1 MAPVS
6 TQSSSRP
13 DATGARTA
21 GSGASASRAAV
32 PVGMTCEGM
41 TREGVPSAPRGGS
54 TASRTGWTI
63 VSLVALIAI
72 WAAAAAIVQDRLL
85 PSPGD
90 VLAVFLRELRSG
102 AMLHHVGATLAR
114 VAVSFVLAMAIGSA
128 IGLAL
133 GTSRTSDRFFDSWLI
148 FFLNLPALVIIILC
162 YVWFGLT
169 ETAAVIA
176 VAINKIPNVAV
187 QLREGARSLS
197 KDYAEMAQLYGFGRW
212 RTLRHVTLPQLAPF
226 FAAAARSGLALVWK
240 IVLVVELLGRPNG
253 VGYQLNIAFSLF
265 DVATILAYAL
275 AFIVVVQLIEMAVL
289 QPLETRANRW
299 RR

>member
-6 TQSSSRP
+6 TPSFSRS
-13 DATGARTA
+13 DRV
-21 GSGASASRAAV
+21 S
-32 PVGMTCEGM
+32 M
-41 TREGVPSAPRGGS
+41 TREGAPSERRAGM
-54 TASRTGWTI
+54 AVSRTMWTLG
-63 VSLVALIAI
+63 SLAALILI

-85 PSPGD
+85 PNPAA
-90 VLAVFLRELRSG
+90 VLAVFLHEVQSG
-102 AMLHHVGATLAR
+102 AMVTHVGMTLYR
-114 VAVSFVLAMAIGSA
+114 VVVSFVVAMLIGTA
-128 IGLAL
+128 VGLAL
-133 GTSRTSDRFFDSWLI
+133 GTSRSADRFFDSWLI

-197 KDYAEMAQLYGFGRW
+197 KDYLEMAEIFRFGW
-212 RTLRHVTLPQLAPF
+212 SKTLRHVTLPQLAPF

-253 VGYQLNIAFSLF
+253 VGYQLNIAFQLF
-265 DVATILAYAL
+265 DVAMILAYAL
-275 AFIVVVQLIEMAVL
+275 AFIFVVQLIEMVAL
-289 QPLETRANRW
+289 QPLEARANRW

>member
-6 TQSSSRP
+6 TPSFSRP
-13 DATGARTA
+13 D
-21 GSGASASRAAV
+21 RAA
-32 PVGMTCEGM
+32 M
-41 TREGVPSAPRGGS
+41 TRVGAASPARAGIVG
-54 TASRTGWTI
+54 SRTLWTLG
-63 VSLVALIAI
+63 SLAALVVI
-72 WAAAAAIVQDRLL
+72 WAVAAALVRDRLL
-85 PSPGD
+85 PSPAA
-90 VLAVFLRELRSG
+90 VLGVFLAEVESG
-102 AMLHHVGATLAR
+102 AMLKHVSMTLVR
-114 VAVSFVLAMAIGSA
+114 VVFSFVLAMIIGTA
-128 IGLAL
+128 VGLAL
-133 GTSRTSDRFFDSWLI
+133 GTSRSANRFFDSWLI

-197 KDYAEMAQLYGFGRW
+197 KDYVEMAQVFRFGW
-212 RTLRHVTLPQLAPF
+212 AKTLRHVTLPQLAPF

-253 VGYQLNIAFSLF
+253 VGYQLNIAFQLF
-265 DVATILAYAL
+265 DVAMILAYAL
-275 AFIVVVQLIEMAVL
+275 AFIVVVQLIEMLVL
-289 QPLETRANRW
+289 QPLEARANRW

>member
-6 TQSSSRP
+6 MQSSSRP
-13 DATGARTA
+13 DAPPLGPCVTP
-21 GSGASASRAAV
+21 SRPAA
-32 PVGMTCEGM
+32 PMGL
-41 TREGVPSAPRGGS
+41 TREGAPAVSRVGSAG
-54 TASRTGWTI
+54 SRTLW
-63 VSLVALIAI
+63 SLGSLAALIAI
-72 WAAAAAIVQDRLL
+72 WALAAAIVQDRLL
-85 PSPGD
+85 PSPAA
-90 VLAVFLRELRSG
+90 VLTVILREIESG
-102 AMLHHVGATLAR
+102 AMLRHVGATLAR
-114 VAVSFVLAMAIGSA
+114 VAVSFVLAMVVGTA

-133 GTSRTSDRFFDSWLI
+133 GISRASDRFFDSWLI

-197 KDYAEMAQLYGFGRW
+197 KDYGEMALIYRFGWW

-275 AFIVVVQLIEMAVL
+275 AFIAVVQVIEMVVL

>member
-1 MAPVS
+1 MA
-6 TQSSSRP
+6 
-13 DATGARTA
+13 A
-21 GSGASASRAAV
+21 GRAARRDA
-32 PVGMTCEGM
+32 PMGL
-41 TREGVPSAPRGGS
+41 TREGAPRLPHAGS
-54 TASRTGWTI
+54 TVSRTVWTLG
-63 VSLVALIAI
+63 SLALLLAI
-72 WAAAAAIVQDRLL
+72 WALAAAIIQDRLL
-85 PSPGD
+85 PSPAA
-90 VLAVFLRELRSG
+90 VLAVFLREMENG
-102 AMLHHVGATLAR
+102 AMLRHVGATLAR
-114 VAVSFVLAMAIGSA
+114 VAVSFVLAMAVGTA
-128 IGLAL
+128 IGLAM
-133 GTSRTSDRFFDSWLI
+133 GASRATDRFFDSWLI

-169 ETAAVIA
+169 EAAAVVA

-197 KDYAEMAQLYGFGRW
+197 KDYAEMAEIYRFGRW

-275 AFIVVVQLIEMAVL
+275 TFIVVVQLIEMVLL
-289 QPLETRANRW
+289 QPLEARANRW

>member
-6 TQSSSRP
+6 TPSFSRP
-13 DATGARTA
+13 DGPAMVREGIVREGTAPERRGSLA
-21 GSGASASRAAV
+21 GS
-32 PVGMTCEGM
+32 
-41 TREGVPSAPRGGS
+41 
-54 TASRTGWTI
+54 RTVWTLG
-63 VSLVALIAI
+63 SLVALVAI
-72 WAAAAAIVQDRLL
+72 WAAAAAIVHDRLL
-85 PSPGD
+85 PSPAAVIG
-90 VLAVFLRELRSG
+90 VLAREVESG
-102 AMLHHVGATLAR
+102 ALPHHVAMTLIR
-114 VAVSFVLAMAIGSA
+114 VVVSFVLAMVIGTA
-128 IGLAL
+128 IGLAM
-133 GTSRTSDRFFDSWLI
+133 GTSRSADRFFDSWLI

-197 KDYAEMAQLYGFGRW
+197 KDYAEMAHIYQLGWGK
-212 RTLRHVTLPQLAPF
+212 TLRHVTLPQLAPF

-253 VGYQLNIAFSLF
+253 VGYQLNIAFQLF
-265 DVATILAYAL
+265 DVAMILAYAL
-275 AFIVVVQLIEMAVL
+275 AFIVVVQIIEMVLL
-289 QPLETRANRW
+289 QPLEARANRW